1 MKNKTVNKKVL
12 RAMSI
17 GLAAMMTVQPILATP
32 VFADDTEPV
41 DDSNTT
47 TYDEEK
53 HESETTDE
61 AREAV
66 DTASNSADTVA
77 TDVEAVQNDIKTDIP
92 VIDQETGEVLN
103 QASLVPGALDK
114 VGDTLKVV
122 DADLTIVENYL
133 TDDNVS
139 KITGSGFDEAYKA
152 NVQAYV
158 AAVAVYGEEGPAKP
172 TKPEEGTE
180 GYDAALKAYNDAL
193 KAYEDFQA
201 LKAEIEKR
209 LSATND
215 WNTVHVLNPAIE
227 GVTAENFV
235 SETEA
240 NSNIATAV
248 GEANDAVKGAAEE
261 QANANAA
268 GNDAEKLINERETQ
282 FNNYVDEIKNAAT
295 IDAANE
301 SYDNLVDMLNKAETT
316 LEEKQKVYD
325 DAVKAYNDYKT
336 KYDNQKAAIAKAE
349 TAYNDAK
356 KIYEDAAGKY
366 ADWSDMHDQ
375 KVKDLTIYHDTLK
388 AAEENYKAAVEQL
401 DEIKKQS
408 DKIADAAAAAK
419 ASILA
424 NGGNSILA
432 AIEVTEKSNS
442 RVWGEQDKLFEE
454 IVKNYYVPEVLKG
467 KVEKLEWTR
476 VSEDM
481 CNYCVVTYTDKNG
494 NEQTLVLDYVMTK
507 KDGSLKETTD
517 ENPGKLNGDSAS
529 KIVIFEKS
537 EDEKKAADAYKDA
550 YNKGKEALL
559 YDQGINVDKYKVKN
573 EKGQT
578 VYLDKS
584 YVEGELAKDNG
595 SIINV
600 GGVYYQKGTA
610 TADVILTYG
619 ENGLVSDTTNED
631 ESERTVITVDKN
643 TVKAED
649 FKLVDG
655 KLVQEYKGDTTTIV
669 YHKELAQSGYVY
681 DSKDKAEAALATAKK
696 DVGKE
701 DELISAETVSETH
714 KEYTTSGTYIPIF
727 QETIDINK
735 EYDVRDKYLG
745 FIDGDEGDAL
755 DDAKTEINGY
765 YNDYYVIDSSY
776 NLNAQQATE
785 TKPVVVGYE
794 KNNWG
799 WPDFS
804 KPIYKD
810 KEVNKDGCYDVSG
823 TATFTYVSKTLVTE
837 EKASEWLG
845 QDVYST
851 IAGWFGGNVPSSAEI
866 QNMVAEKLKSEGKIL
881 VSWNVPDGNWGKA
894 SYAYINRA
902 EVEVTGKACA
912 TEEKAEES
920 FNAALVE
927 AVNNSKYKGR
937 TENAQLLKGTYTDLL
952 GNKIDLVNSSTD
964 SKDITKYGYNLSYW
978 NQTSKTTKNT
988 LIKTETSDASKVY
1001 GVVVQNQDGAT
1012 VLNQVTDEKFNAFIE
1027 NIKAQNA
1034 RFEKLEADAKKAQE
1048 AVKTAQDKVKALEE
1062 AIKNI
1067 KGTIIKGNG
1076 NQVVK
1081 PVNGLEIYAL
1091 LGDVELSGYT
1101 LDELKAFLATA
1112 QEQLKDAKL
1121 RLDDLNKQLAD
1132 AEEARDNRITE
1143 LTPAPA
1149 PAPTTGGGETTPAG
1163 GGTTTAPISTLA
1175 TALAGAPVFALPTGG
1190 VAAPAAGVAGARTS
1204 RGAAIDADSSAAGT
1218 EDATAKIAPTK
1229 EVEEDAL
1236 AITKDTIKTIKDN
1249 ETPLSSLTEDST
1261 KKMNWWWLLLI
1272 ALLGATGEEIYRR
1285 NKKKKEEEA
1294 ALKAEV
1300 DKNN

>member
-133 TDDNVS
+133 TDEK
-139 KITGSGFDEAYKA
+139 KITGSGFNEAYNA

-227 GVTAENFV
+227 GVTDENFV
-235 SETEA
+235 SETKA
-240 NSNIATAV
+240 NANIATAE
-248 GEANDAVKGAAEE
+248 GKANEAVEGAAKE

-268 GNDAEKLINERETQ
+268 GNDAEKLINETETQ

-301 SYDNLVDMLNKAETT
+301 SYDKLVEMLNDAKTT

-325 DAVKAYNDYKT
+325 AAAKAYEDYQT
-336 KYDNQKAAIAKAE
+336 EYANQEKAIE
-349 TAYNDAK
+349 DAK
-356 KIYEDAAGKY
+356 NAYQAAKDIYDKAAGKY
-366 ADWSDMHDQ
+366 ADWSDKHDQ
-375 KVKDLTIYHDTLK
+375 KVEDLTIYHNTL
-388 AAEENYKAAVEQL
+388 ADAETKYNEAVKKL
-401 DEIKKQS
+401 SEIKDQS
-408 DKIADAAAAAK
+408 DKIAAAAAAAK

-432 AIEVTEKSNS
+432 AIDVTEKSTS
-442 RVWGEQDKLFEE
+442 RDWDEQDKLFEE

-481 CNYCVVTYTDKNG
+481 CNYCVVTYTDKEG
-494 NEQTLVLDYVMTK
+494 NEQTLVLDYVMTN

-517 ENPGKLNGDSAS
+517 ENPGKLNGNSAS

-584 YVEGELAKDNG
+584 YVKGELAKEDG

-610 TADVILTYG
+610 ITDAKLTYD
-619 ENGLVSDTTNED
+619 ENGLVRDTTVGD
-631 ESERTVITVDKN
+631 TRTVITVDED

-649 FKLVDG
+649 LKLEDG
-655 KLVQEYKGDTTTIV
+655 KFVQEYKGDTTTIV
-669 YHKELAQSGYVY
+669 YHKELSQSGYVY
-681 DSKDKAEAALATAKK
+681 DSEAEANAELATAKN

-701 DELISAETVSETH
+701 DELISDEVVSESHT
-714 KEYTTSGTYIPIF
+714 EYTTSGTYIPIF
-727 QETIDINK
+727 QETITISKDVKSLDANFAIAEKGISVYNGLKDTKTSIEKDDYFILDENWSDISANTK
-735 EYDVRDKYLG
+735 E
-745 FIDGDEGDAL
+745 
-755 DDAKTEINGY
+755 
-765 YNDYYVIDSSY
+765 
-776 NLNAQQATE
+776 
-785 TKPVVVGYE
+785 
-794 KNNWG
+794 
-799 WPDFS
+799 
-804 KPIYKD
+804 KD
-810 KEVNKDGCYDVSG
+810 KFGKKENYTVSQ
-823 TATFTYVSKTLVTE
+823 TATFTYVSKELVKKGTE
-837 EKASEWLG
+837 KDFVLADLFNFKSSEEAQKA
-845 QDVYST
+845 
-851 IAGWFGGNVPSSAEI
+851 
-866 QNMVAEKLKSEGKIL
+866 VANELKSQGKIL
-881 VSWNVPDGNWGKA
+881 ISWDSFDWRMGKA
-894 SYAYINRA
+894 TYQYIDTVQA
-902 EVEVTGKACA
+902 SGETCA
-912 TEEKAEES
+912 SEADANASFDSIVNAKDREGATLLES
-920 FNAALVE
+920 
-927 AVNNSKYKGR
+927 
-937 TENAQLLKGTYTDLL
+937 YTDLR

-964 SKDITKYGYNLSYW
+964 SKVVTKYGYNLSYW
-978 NQTSKTTKNT
+978 NQTSKTTEKNT

-1048 AVKTAQDKVKALEE
+1048 EVKTAQDKVKALEE
-1062 AIKNI
+1062 AINKI
-1067 KGTIIKGNG
+1067 KGTKIKGNG
-1076 NQVVK
+1076 KDQGVK
-1081 PVNGLEIYAL
+1081 QVNGLKVLAL
-1091 LGDVELSGYT
+1091 LEDVKLSEYT
-1101 LDELKAFLATA
+1101 LDELKAFLETA
-1112 QEQLKDAKL
+1112 QGQLDDAKA
-1121 RLDDLNKQLAD
+1121 RLAKLNEQLAD

-1175 TALAGAPVFALPTGG
+1175 TALAGTPVFALPTGG
-1190 VAAPAAGVAGARTS
+1190 VAAPTAGVAGARTS
-1204 RGAAIDADSSAAGT
+1204 RGVAIDSDSAAAGT
-1218 EDATAKIAPTK
+1218 EDTTAKIAPTK

-1261 KKMNWWWLLLI
+1261 QKMNWWWLLLI

>member
-133 TDDNVS
+133 TDEK
-139 KITGSGFDEAYKA
+139 KITGSGFNEAYNA

-227 GVTAENFV
+227 GVTDENFV
-235 SETEA
+235 SETKA
-240 NSNIATAV
+240 NANIATAE
-248 GEANDAVKGAAEE
+248 GKANEAVEGAAKE

-268 GNDAEKLINERETQ
+268 GNDAEKLINETETQ

-301 SYDNLVDMLNKAETT
+301 SYDKLVEMLNDAKTT

-325 DAVKAYNDYKT
+325 AAAKAYEDYQT
-336 KYDNQKAAIAKAE
+336 EYANQEKAIE
-349 TAYNDAK
+349 DAK
-356 KIYEDAAGKY
+356 NAYQAAKDIYDKAAGKY
-366 ADWSDMHDQ
+366 ADWSDKHDQ
-375 KVKDLTIYHDTLK
+375 KVEDLTIYHNTL
-388 AAEENYKAAVEQL
+388 ADAETKYNEAVKKL
-401 DEIKKQS
+401 SEIKDQS
-408 DKIADAAAAAK
+408 DKIAAAAAAAK

-432 AIEVTEKSNS
+432 AIDVTEKSTS
-442 RVWGEQDKLFEE
+442 RDWDEQDKLFEE
-454 IVKNYYVPEVLKG
+454 IVKNYYVPEVLEG
-467 KVEKLEWTR
+467 KDANLDWKR
-476 VSEDM
+476 ISEDM
-481 CNYCVVTYTDKNG
+481 CNYCVVTYTDKDG
-494 NEQTLVLDYVMTK
+494 NEQTLVLDYVMTN

-517 ENPGKLNGDSAS
+517 ENPGKLNGNSTS

-584 YVEGELAKDNG
+584 YVKGELAKEDG

-610 TADVILTYG
+610 ITDAKLTYD
-619 ENGLVSDTTNED
+619 ENGLVRDTTVGD
-631 ESERTVITVDKN
+631 TRTVITVDED

-649 FKLVDG
+649 LKLEDG
-655 KLVQEYKGDTTTIV
+655 KFVQEYKGDTTTIV
-669 YHKELAQSGYVY
+669 YHKELSQSGYVY
-681 DSKDKAEAALATAKK
+681 DSEAEANAELATAKN

-701 DELISAETVSETH
+701 DELISDEVVSESHT
-714 KEYTTSGTYIPIF
+714 EYTTSGTYIPIF
-727 QETIDINK
+727 QETITISKDVKSLDANFAIAEKGISVYNGLKDTKTSIEKDDYFILDENWSDISANTK
-735 EYDVRDKYLG
+735 E
-745 FIDGDEGDAL
+745 
-755 DDAKTEINGY
+755 
-765 YNDYYVIDSSY
+765 
-776 NLNAQQATE
+776 
-785 TKPVVVGYE
+785 
-794 KNNWG
+794 
-799 WPDFS
+799 
-804 KPIYKD
+804 KD
-810 KEVNKDGCYDVSG
+810 KFGKKENYTVSQ
-823 TATFTYVSKTLVTE
+823 TATFTYVSRELVKKGTE
-837 EKASEWLG
+837 KDFVLADLFNFKSSEEAQKA
-845 QDVYST
+845 
-851 IAGWFGGNVPSSAEI
+851 
-866 QNMVAEKLKSEGKIL
+866 VANELKSQGKIL
-881 VSWNVPDGNWGKA
+881 ISWDSFDWRMGKA
-894 SYAYINRA
+894 TYQYIDTVQA
-902 EVEVTGKACA
+902 SGETCA
-912 TEEKAEES
+912 SEADANASFDSIVNAKDREGATLLES
-920 FNAALVE
+920 
-927 AVNNSKYKGR
+927 
-937 TENAQLLKGTYTDLL
+937 YTDLR

-964 SKDITKYGYNLSYW
+964 SKVVTKYGYNLSYW
-978 NQTSKTTKNT
+978 NQTSKTTEKNT

-1048 AVKTAQDKVKALEE
+1048 EVKTAQDKVKALEE
-1062 AIKNI
+1062 AINKI
-1067 KGTIIKGNG
+1067 KGTKIKGNG
-1076 NQVVK
+1076 KDQGVK
-1081 PVNGLEIYAL
+1081 QVNGLKVLAL
-1091 LGDVELSGYT
+1091 LEDVKLSEYT
-1101 LDELKAFLATA
+1101 LDELKAFLETA
-1112 QEQLKDAKL
+1112 QGQLDDAKA
-1121 RLDDLNKQLAD
+1121 RLAKLNEQLAD

-1175 TALAGAPVFALPTGG
+1175 TALAGTPVFALPTGG
-1190 VAAPAAGVAGARTS
+1190 VAAPTAGVAGARTS
-1204 RGAAIDADSSAAGT
+1204 RGVAIDSDSAAAGT
-1218 EDATAKIAPTK
+1218 EDTTAKIAPTK

-1261 KKMNWWWLLLI
+1261 QKMNWWWLLLI

>member
-133 TDDNVS
+133 TDEK
-139 KITGSGFDEAYKA
+139 KITGSGFNEAYNA

-336 KYDNQKAAIAKAE
+336 KYDNQKAAIARAE

-408 DKIADAAAAAK
+408 DKIAAAATAAK

-432 AIEVTEKSNS
+432 AIKVTEDSTG
-442 RVWGEQDKLFEE
+442 RVWSEQDTLFEE

-481 CNYCVVTYTDKNG
+481 CNYCVVTYTDKDG
-494 NEQTLVLDYVMTK
+494 NEQTLVLDYVMTNE
-507 KDGSLKETTD
+507 DENGTLKETTD
-517 ENPGKLNGDSAS
+517 EKPGKLNGNSAS

-550 YNKGKEALL
+550 YNKGKDALL

-584 YVEGELAKDNG
+584 YVEGELAKKDG
-595 SIINV
+595 SIIKV
-600 GGVYYQKGTA
+600 GGVYYQKGDTP
-610 TADVILTYG
+610 DVKLTYG

-643 TVKAED
+643 TVEAED

-669 YHKELAQSGYVY
+669 YHKELSQSGYVY
-681 DSKDKAEAALATAKK
+681 DSEGEANAAALAK
-696 DVGKE
+696 VGKE
-701 DELISAETVSETH
+701 DELISAEVH
-714 KEYTTSGTYIPIF
+714 AEYTTSGTYIPIF
-727 QETIDINK
+727 QETITISKDVKSLDANFAIAEKGISVYNGLKDTKTSIEKDDYFILDENWSDISANTK
-735 EYDVRDKYLG
+735 E
-745 FIDGDEGDAL
+745 
-755 DDAKTEINGY
+755 
-765 YNDYYVIDSSY
+765 
-776 NLNAQQATE
+776 
-785 TKPVVVGYE
+785 
-794 KNNWG
+794 
-799 WPDFS
+799 
-804 KPIYKD
+804 KD
-810 KEVNKDGCYDVSG
+810 KFGKKENYTVSQ
-823 TATFTYVSKTLVTE
+823 TATFTYVSRELVKKGTE
-837 EKASEWLG
+837 KDFVLADLFNFKSSEEAQKA
-845 QDVYST
+845 
-851 IAGWFGGNVPSSAEI
+851 
-866 QNMVAEKLKSEGKIL
+866 VANELKSQGKIL
-881 VSWNVPDGNWGKA
+881 ISWDSFDWRMGKA
-894 SYAYINRA
+894 TYQYIDTVQA
-902 EVEVTGKACA
+902 SGETCA
-912 TEEKAEES
+912 SEADANASFDSIVNAKDREGATLLES
-920 FNAALVE
+920 
-927 AVNNSKYKGR
+927 
-937 TENAQLLKGTYTDLL
+937 YTDLR

-964 SKDITKYGYNLSYW
+964 SKYAYNLSYW
-978 NQTSKTTKNT
+978 NQTRKTTVENT

-1048 AVKTAQDKVKALEE
+1048 EVKTAQDKVKALEE
-1062 AIKNI
+1062 AINKI
-1067 KGTIIKGNG
+1067 KGTKIKGNG
-1076 NQVVK
+1076 KDQGVK
-1081 PVNGLEIYAL
+1081 QVNGLKVLAL
-1091 LGDVELSGYT
+1091 LEDVKLSEYT
-1101 LDELKAFLATA
+1101 LDELKAFLETA
-1112 QEQLKDAKL
+1112 QGQLDDAKA
-1121 RLDDLNKQLAD
+1121 RLAKLNEQLAD

-1175 TALAGAPVFALPTGG
+1175 TALAGTPVFALPTGG
-1190 VAAPAAGVAGARTS
+1190 VAAPTAGVAGARTS
-1204 RGAAIDADSSAAGT
+1204 RGVAIDSDSAAAGT
-1218 EDATAKIAPTK
+1218 EDTTAKIAPTK

-1261 KKMNWWWLLLI
+1261 QKMNWWWLLLI

>member
-47 TYDEEK
+47 TYDEK
-53 HESETTDE
+53 DHESKTTND

-92 VIDQETGEVLN
+92 VIDQATGDVLN

-114 VGDTLKVV
+114 VGDTLEVV

-133 TDDNVS
+133 KDENVS
-139 KITGSGFDEAYKA
+139 KITGSGFNEAYNA

-201 LKAEIEKR
+201 LKAEIGTR
-209 LSATND
+209 LDAENN
-215 WNTVHVLNPAIE
+215 WNTENVLKPAIKD
-227 GVTAENFV
+227 VTDENFV
-235 SETEA
+235 SETKA
-240 NSNIATAV
+240 NANIATAE
-248 GEANDAVKGAAEE
+248 GKANEAVEGAAKE

-325 DAVKAYNDYKT
+325 DALTAYNDYKK
-336 KYDNQKAAIAKAE
+336 KYDEQKKAIEDAKKAYE
-349 TAYNDAK
+349 DAQKIYNDAATS
-356 KIYEDAAGKY
+356 YG
-366 ADWSDMHDQ
+366 DWSNKHDQ
-375 KVKDLTIYHDTLK
+375 KVKDLTIYHDTLADAEKKYEDAVKELNKIEKQADDIAK
-388 AAEENYKAAVEQL
+388 AAT
-401 DEIKKQS
+401 
-408 DKIADAAAAAK
+408 AAK

-424 NGGNSILA
+424 NGGNTILA
-432 AIEVTEKSNS
+432 AIEVTEKSSS

-454 IVKNYYVPEVLKG
+454 IVKNYYVPEVLNGEIKS
-467 KVEKLEWTR
+467 LNWTR
-476 VSEDM
+476 ISEDM
-481 CNYCVVTYTDKNG
+481 CNYCVVTYTDKEG
-494 NEQTLVLDYVMTK
+494 NEQTLVLDYVMTNA
-507 KDGSLKETTD
+507 DGSVKTTTTTTD
-517 ENPGKLNGDSAS
+517 EIGGRLNGNSTS

-537 EDEKKAADAYKDA
+537 EDEKKAADALNKNKD
-550 YNKGKEALL
+550 ALL
-559 YDQGINVDKYKVKN
+559 YDEGINVDKYKVVNAEGK
-573 EKGQT
+573 T
-578 VYLDKS
+578 VYLNKS
-584 YVEGELAKDNG
+584 YVEEELKKEDG
-595 SIINV
+595 SIINF
-600 GGVYYQKGTA
+600 GGVYYQKGEAKT
-610 TADVILTYG
+610 DVKLTYD
-619 ENGLVSDTTNED
+619 ENGLVSDTTD
-631 ESERTVITVDKN
+631 GDTKKVITVDKD
-643 TVKAED
+643 TVKAENLEL
-649 FKLVDG
+649 KDG
-655 KLVQEYKGDTTTIV
+655 KFVQEYKGDTTTIV
-669 YHKELAQSGYVY
+669 YHKELSESALEYN
-681 DSKDKAEAALATAKK
+681 SKEEAEAALEAAKK
-696 DVGKE
+696 DIVGAD
-701 DELISAETVSETH
+701 DELINGGTVDETH
-714 KEYTTSGTYIPIF
+714 TEYTTSGTYIPIF
-727 QETIDINK
+727 QETIVLEENVEAYNADLATASQIINFGGQIKDYSSSLKTSGYRVLATKRGEITASTEDEEKWNKK
-735 EYDVRDKYLG
+735 ENYTV
-745 FIDGDEGDAL
+745 
-755 DDAKTEINGY
+755 
-765 YNDYYVIDSSY
+765 S
-776 NLNAQQATE
+776 QQ
-785 TKPVVVGYE
+785 
-794 KNNWG
+794 
-799 WPDFS
+799 
-804 KPIYKD
+804 
-810 KEVNKDGCYDVSG
+810 
-823 TATFTYVSKTLVTE
+823 ATFTYVSESLVKKGTE
-837 EKASEWLG
+837 NDLVFADL
-845 QDVYST
+845 
-851 IAGWFGGNVPSSAEI
+851 FN
-866 QNMVAEKLKSEGKIL
+866 LKSSEEAQERVSEELRKQGKIL
-881 VSWNVPDGNWGKA
+881 ISWESFDWRVGKA
-894 SYAYINRA
+894 TFEYIDTIELTGAASDSQEDA
-902 EVEVTGKACA
+902 ESTF
-912 TEEKAEES
+912 EEALKDLKNGNVLES
-920 FNAALVE
+920 
-927 AVNNSKYKGR
+927 
-937 TENAQLLKGTYTDLL
+937 YTDLR
-952 GNKIDLVNSSTD
+952 GNKIDLVNKSTD
-964 SKDITKYGYNLSYW
+964 SKEVTTYGYKFSYW
-978 NQTSKTTKNT
+978 DQIKSTTENT

-1048 AVKTAQDKVKALEE
+1048 DVKTAQDKVKALEE

-1081 PVNGLEIYAL
+1081 PVNKLEILAL
-1091 LGDVELSGYT
+1091 LGDVELSKYS
-1101 LDELKAFLATA
+1101 LKELEDFLATA
-1112 QEQLKDAKL
+1112 QEQLDDAKA
-1121 RLDDLNKQLAD
+1121 RLAKLNEQLAD

-1175 TALAGAPVFALPTGG
+1175 TALAGAPTFALPTGG

>member
-17 GLAAMMTVQPILATP
+17 GLAAMMTVQPIFATP

-92 VIDQETGEVLN
+92 VIDQATGDVLN
-103 QASLVPGALDK
+103 QASLVPEALDK

-133 TDDNVS
+133 TDENVS

-172 TKPEEGTE
+172 EEGAE
-180 GYDAALKAYNDAL
+180 DYDAALKAFN
-193 KAYEDFQA
+193 DFQA
-201 LKAEIEKR
+201 LKEEIKR
-209 LSATND
+209 LGSYEYNAN
-215 WNTVHVLNPAIE
+215 NVLKPAIE
-227 GVTAENFV
+227 GVTDKDFV

-240 NSNIATAV
+240 NSNIATAEEKAN
-248 GEANDAVKGAAEE
+248 EAVEGAAIE

-268 GNDAEKLINERETQ
+268 GNDAEKLINETETQ
-282 FNNYVDEIKNAAT
+282 FNNYVGEIKNAAT

-301 SYDNLVDMLNKAETT
+301 SYDKLVDMLNNAETT
-316 LEEKQKVYD
+316 LEEKQKVYNA
-325 DAVKAYNDYKT
+325 AVDAYN
-336 KYDNQKAAIAKAE
+336 KYEKEYNDQKAAIDEAKK
-349 TAYNDAK
+349 AYEAAK
-356 KIYEDAAGKY
+356 KIYDDAAGKY

-375 KVKDLTIYHDTLK
+375 KVKDLTIYHNTLADAKTNYEK
-388 AAEENYKAAVEQL
+388 AIEQL
-401 DEIKKQS
+401 NKIKVQ
-408 DKIADAAAAAK
+408 ADNIAAAATAAK
-419 ASILA
+419 NSILA

-432 AIEVTEKSNS
+432 AIDVTEKSTS
-442 RVWGEQDKLFEE
+442 RDWGEQDKLFEE
-454 IVKNYYVPEVLKG
+454 IVKNYYVPEVLEG
-467 KVEKLEWTR
+467 KDANLDWKR
-476 VSEDM
+476 ISEDM
-481 CNYCVVTYTDKNG
+481 CNYCVVTYTDKAG
-494 NEQTLVLDYVMTK
+494 NKQTLVLDYVMTN
-507 KDGSLKETTD
+507 KDGSLKATEG
-517 ENPGKLNGDSAS
+517 GKLNGNSTS
-529 KIVIFEKS
+529 KIVIFKKS
-537 EDEKKAADAYKDA
+537 EDERKAADALDKD
-550 YNKGKEALL
+550 KEALL
-559 YDQGINVDKYKVKN
+559 YDQGITVDKYKVVN
-573 EKGQT
+573 EKGT
-578 VYLDKS
+578 VYLDKE
-584 YVEGELAKDNG
+584 YVKRELAKDNG

-610 TADVILTYG
+610 TPDVKITYG

-669 YHKELAQSGYVY
+669 YHKELSQSGYDY
-681 DSKDKAEAALATAKK
+681 GSANAALDDAKK
-696 DVGKE
+696 AVGKE

-727 QETIDINK
+727 QETITISKDVKSLDAIFAIAEKGISVYNGLKDTKTSIEKDDYFILDENWSDISANTK
-735 EYDVRDKYLG
+735 E
-745 FIDGDEGDAL
+745 
-755 DDAKTEINGY
+755 
-765 YNDYYVIDSSY
+765 
-776 NLNAQQATE
+776 
-785 TKPVVVGYE
+785 
-794 KNNWG
+794 
-799 WPDFS
+799 
-804 KPIYKD
+804 KD
-810 KEVNKDGCYDVSG
+810 KFGKKENYTVSQ
-823 TATFTYVSKTLVTE
+823 TATFTYVSKELVE
-837 EKASEWLG
+837 EKEAREWLG
-845 QDVYST
+845 QDIYST
-851 IAGWFGGNVPSSAEI
+851 IVGWFGGNVPSDAEI
-866 QNMVAEKLKSEGKIL
+866 RKEVADRLAEDGKIL
-881 VSWNVPDGNWGKA
+881 VKWNVPDGNWGKA
-894 SYAYINRA
+894 TYAYINRA
-902 EVEVTGKACA
+902 EVEVTGKACD

-937 TENAQLLKGTYTDLL
+937 TDEAKLLTGSYVDLL
-952 GNKIDLVNSSTD
+952 GNEIDLVNSSTD
-964 SKDITKYGYNLSYW
+964 SKDVTKYGYQLLYW
-978 NQTSKTTKNT
+978 DQTSNTTANM
-988 LIKTETSDASKVY
+988 LIKTETASKVY

-1012 VLNQVTDEKFNAFIE
+1012 VLNQVTDKKFNEFIE
-1027 NIKAQNA
+1027 NVKAQNA
-1034 RFEKLEADAKKAQE
+1034 RFEKLVADAEQAQE
-1048 AVKTAQDKVKALEE
+1048 DVIAAQTKV
-1062 AIKNI
+1062 N
-1067 KGTIIKGNG
+1067 
-1076 NQVVK
+1076 
-1081 PVNGLEIYAL
+1081 
-1091 LGDVELSGYT
+1091 
-1101 LDELKAFLATA
+1101 ELKGAIDKIKETNVKQVNKLKPLVLLDGVDFSNYELKDLEKFLEKA
-1112 QEQLKDAKL
+1112 QEQLDDAKA
-1121 RLDDLNKQLAD
+1121 RLAKLNEQLAG

-1149 PAPTTGGGETTPAG
+1149 PAPTTGGGETTPAAG

-1175 TALAGAPVFALPTGG
+1175 TALAGAPTFALPTGG

-1204 RGAAIDADSSAAGT
+1204 RGAAIDADLSEAGT
-1218 EDATAKIAPTK
+1218 EDTTAKIAPTK

-1261 KKMNWWWLLLI
+1261 QKMNWWWLLLI

>member
-53 HESETTDE
+53 HESETTND

-66 DTASNSADTVA
+66 DNASNSADTVA

-92 VIDQETGEVLN
+92 VIDQATGEVLN
-103 QASLVPGALDK
+103 QANLVPEALDK
-114 VGDTLKVV
+114 VGDTLEVV

-133 TDDNVS
+133 KDENVS
-139 KITGSGFDEAYKA
+139 KITGSGFNEAYNA

-201 LKAEIEKR
+201 LKAEIGTR
-209 LSATND
+209 LDAENN
-215 WNTVHVLNPAIE
+215 WNTENVLKPAIKD
-227 GVTAENFV
+227 VTAENFV

-240 NSNIATAV
+240 NSTIATAEEKAN
-248 GEANDAVKGAAEE
+248 EAVEGAAKE

-268 GNDAEKLINERETQ
+268 GNDAEKLINETETQ

-301 SYDNLVDMLNKAETT
+301 SYDKLVEMLNDAKTT

-325 DAVKAYNDYKT
+325 AAAKAYEDYQT
-336 KYDNQKAAIAKAE
+336 EYANQEKAIE
-349 TAYNDAK
+349 DAK
-356 KIYEDAAGKY
+356 NAYQAAKDIYDKAAGKY
-366 ADWSDMHDQ
+366 ADWSDKHDQ
-375 KVKDLTIYHDTLK
+375 KVEDLTIYHNTL
-388 AAEENYKAAVEQL
+388 ADAEAKYKNAVEKL
-401 DEIKKQS
+401 GEIKEQS
-408 DKIADAAAAAK
+408 DKIAAAAAAAK

-432 AIEVTEKSNS
+432 AIDVTEKSNS

-454 IVKNYYVPEVLKG
+454 IVKNYYVPEVLEG
-467 KVEKLEWTR
+467 KEVKLTWKR
-476 VSEDM
+476 ISEDM
-481 CNYCVVTYTDKNG
+481 CNYCVVTYTDKEG
-494 NEQTLVLDYVMTK
+494 NEQTLVLDYVMTNA
-507 KDGSLKETTD
+507 DGSVKTTTD
-517 ENPGKLNGDSAS
+517 EIGGRLNGNSTS

-537 EDEKKAADAYKDA
+537 EDERKAADALNKNKD
-550 YNKGKEALL
+550 ALL
-559 YDQGINVDKYKVKN
+559 YDEGINVDKYKVVDAEGKP
-573 EKGQT
+573 
-578 VYLDKS
+578 VYLNKS
-584 YVEGELAKDNG
+584 YVEEELKKEDG

-600 GGVYYQKGTA
+600 GGVYYQKGDST
-610 TADVILTYG
+610 TDVKLKYG
-619 ENGLVSDTTNED
+619 ENGLVSDTTDTDGNT
-631 ESERTVITVDKN
+631 RTVITVDED
-643 TVKAED
+643 TVKAEALELKNGE
-649 FKLVDG
+649 F
-655 KLVQEYKGDTTTIV
+655 VQEYKGDTTTIV
-669 YHKELAQSGYVY
+669 YHKELSE
-681 DSKDKAEAALATAKK
+681 SKLEYASEDEAKAALAKAKEVIGEDDNLIK
-696 DVGKE
+696 DE
-701 DELISAETVSETH
+701 ITSETN

-727 QETIDINK
+727 KETITI
-735 EYDVRDKYLG
+735 DKTVKSWNEDSA
-745 FIDGDEGDAL
+745 I
-755 DDAKTEINGY
+755 DDAGDSIKGQARDTITSGGY
-765 YNDYYVIDSSY
+765 YILD
-776 NLNAQQATE
+776 E
-785 TKPVVVGYE
+785 E
-794 KNNWG
+794 WG
-799 WPDFS
+799 EFTANS
-804 KPIYKD
+804 NEKD
-810 KEVNKDGCYDVSG
+810 KWYKKENYNVSG

-866 QNMVAEKLKSEGKIL
+866 QNKVAEKLAAEGKIL
-881 VSWNVPDGNWGKA
+881 VSWNVPDGKLGKA
-894 SYAYINRA
+894 TYAYINRA
-902 EVEVTGKACA
+902 AVEVTGDACA
-912 TEEKAEES
+912 TEDEAKES
-920 FNAALVE
+920 FNKALVQ
-927 AVNNSKYKGR
+927 AINNSEYKGR
-937 TENAQLLKGTYTDLL
+937 TDNATLLTGSYADLR
-952 GNKIDLVNSSTD
+952 GNKIDLVNKSTVSND
-964 SKDITKYGYNLSYW
+964 VTTYGYKFSYW
-978 NQTSKTTKNT
+978 DQTESTTENK
-988 LIKTETSDASKVY
+988 LIKTVTSDASKVY

-1012 VLNQVTDEKFNAFIE
+1012 VLNQVTNEKFKEFIANVE
-1027 NIKAQNA
+1027 AQNA
-1034 RFEKLEADAKKAQE
+1034 RFEKLEKDALKAKADVEFAQE
-1048 AVKTAQDKVKALEE
+1048 KVKALEE

-1101 LDELKAFLATA
+1101 LDELKAFLETA
-1112 QEQLKDAKL
+1112 QGQLDDAKAKL
-1121 RLDDLNKQLAD
+1121 AKLNEQLAD
-1132 AEEARDNRITE
+1132 AETARDNRITE

-1163 GGTTTAPISTLA
+1163 GGTTATAPATSVATTLA
-1175 TALAGAPVFALPTGG
+1175 GTPAFTLPILGDAAPV
-1190 VAAPAAGVAGARTS
+1190 AGVAGARTI
-1204 RGAAIDADSSAAGT
+1204 RGTATNSDSDSTAT
-1218 EDATAKIAPTK
+1218 DTTAKIAPTK

>member
-47 TYDEEK
+47 TYDEEN
-53 HESETTDE
+53 HESATTND

-66 DTASNSADTVA
+66 DTAFNSADTVA

-103 QASLVPGALDK
+103 QANLVPEALEK
-114 VGDTLKVV
+114 VSDTLEVV

-133 TDDNVS
+133 TDENVS
-139 KITGSGFDEAYKA
+139 KITGSGFNEAYNA

-201 LKAEIEKR
+201 LKAEIGTR
-209 LSATND
+209 LDAENN
-215 WNTVHVLNPAIE
+215 WNTENVLKPAIKD
-227 GVTAENFV
+227 VTDENFV
-235 SETEA
+235 SETKA
-240 NSNIATAV
+240 NANIATAE
-248 GEANDAVKGAAEE
+248 GKANEAVEGAAKE

-268 GNDAEKLINERETQ
+268 GNDAEKLINETETQ

-301 SYDNLVDMLNKAETT
+301 SYDKLVEMLNDAKTT

-325 DAVKAYNDYKT
+325 AAAKAYEDYQT
-336 KYDNQKAAIAKAE
+336 EYANQEKAIE
-349 TAYNDAK
+349 DAK
-356 KIYEDAAGKY
+356 NAYQAAKDIYDKAAGKY
-366 ADWSDMHDQ
+366 ADWSDKHDQ
-375 KVKDLTIYHDTLK
+375 KVEDLTIYHNTL
-388 AAEENYKAAVEQL
+388 ADAETKYNEAVKKL
-401 DEIKKQS
+401 SEIKDQS
-408 DKIADAAAAAK
+408 DKIAAAAAAAK

-432 AIEVTEKSNS
+432 AIDVTEKSTS
-442 RVWGEQDKLFEE
+442 RDWDEQDKLFEE
-454 IVKNYYVPEVLKG
+454 IVKNYYVPEVLEG
-467 KVEKLEWTR
+467 KDANLDWKR
-476 VSEDM
+476 ISEDM
-481 CNYCVVTYTDKNG
+481 CNYCVVTYTDKEG
-494 NEQTLVLDYVMTK
+494 NEQTLVLDYVMTN

-517 ENPGKLNGDSAS
+517 ENPGKLNGNSTS

-537 EDEKKAADAYKDA
+537 EDEKKAADALDKDK
-550 YNKGKEALL
+550 NALL
-559 YDQGINVDKYKVKN
+559 YDKDINVDKYKVKN

-584 YVEGELAKDNG
+584 YVKGELAKEDG

-610 TADVILTYG
+610 ITDAKLTYD
-619 ENGLVSDTTNED
+619 ENGLVRDTTVGD
-631 ESERTVITVDKN
+631 TRTVITVDED

-649 FKLVDG
+649 LKLEDG
-655 KLVQEYKGDTTTIV
+655 KFVQEYKGDTTTIV
-669 YHKELAQSGYVY
+669 YHKELSQSGYVY
-681 DSKDKAEAALATAKK
+681 DSEAEANAELATAKN

-701 DELISAETVSETH
+701 DELISDEVVSESHT
-714 KEYTTSGTYIPIF
+714 EYTTSGTYIPIF
-727 QETIDINK
+727 QETITISKDVKSLDAYFAIAEKGISVYNGLKDTKTSIEKDDYFILDENWSDISANTK
-735 EYDVRDKYLG
+735 E
-745 FIDGDEGDAL
+745 
-755 DDAKTEINGY
+755 
-765 YNDYYVIDSSY
+765 
-776 NLNAQQATE
+776 
-785 TKPVVVGYE
+785 
-794 KNNWG
+794 
-799 WPDFS
+799 
-804 KPIYKD
+804 KD
-810 KEVNKDGCYDVSG
+810 KFGKKENYTVSQ
-823 TATFTYVSKTLVTE
+823 TATFTYVSKELVKKGTE
-837 EKASEWLG
+837 KDFVLADLFNFKSSEEAQKA
-845 QDVYST
+845 
-851 IAGWFGGNVPSSAEI
+851 
-866 QNMVAEKLKSEGKIL
+866 VANELKSQGKIL
-881 VSWNVPDGNWGKA
+881 ISWDSFDWRMGKA
-894 SYAYINRA
+894 TYQYIDTVQA
-902 EVEVTGKACA
+902 SGETCA
-912 TEEKAEES
+912 SEADANASFDSIVNAKDREGATLLES
-920 FNAALVE
+920 
-927 AVNNSKYKGR
+927 
-937 TENAQLLKGTYTDLL
+937 YTDLR

-964 SKDITKYGYNLSYW
+964 SKVVTKYGYNLSYW
-978 NQTSKTTKNT
+978 NQTSKTTEKNT

-1012 VLNQVTDEKFNAFIE
+1012 VLNQVTDEKFKEFIANVE
-1027 NIKAQNA
+1027 AQNA
-1034 RFEKLEADAKKAQE
+1034 RFEKLAADAEQAQKDVE
-1048 AVKTAQDKVKALEE
+1048 DAQKKVKALEE

-1081 PVNGLEIYAL
+1081 PVNKLEILAL
-1091 LGDVELSGYT
+1091 LGDVKLSEYT
-1101 LDELKAFLATA
+1101 LDELKAFLKTA
-1112 QEQLKDAKL
+1112 QGQLDDAKARLAKLNEQLE
-1121 RLDDLNKQLAD
+1121 D

-1175 TALAGAPVFALPTGG
+1175 TALAGAPTFALPTGG
-1190 VAAPAAGVAGARTS
+1190 VTAPAAGVAGARTS

-1218 EDATAKIAPTK
+1218 EDTTAKIAPTK

-1261 KKMNWWWLLLI
+1261 QKMNWWWLLLI